1 MKLLHFKK
9 SNTAFWGIY
18 DDAKALILTN
28 MEETSKLQTFQDV
41 ISYFDDED
49 MKSRLTD
56 AVKREEVKLLPP
68 VLPTKN
74 ILCIGKNYAD
84 HIKEFNGTD
93 EDIARIRET
102 PIFFTK
108 ALSSL
113 ITDGDTIM
121 SHTEV
126 TAAIDY
132 EAELAVIIGKKGI
145 NISKEEA
152 YEYIYGYSV
161 LNDVSARDLQKNHQQ
176 WFKGK
181 SLDTFCPIGP
191 WVVTKDEVPEPQN
204 LKVQS
209 IIDGEVRQSANTN
222 LMIHPINE
230 LVEWLSKGMTLN
242 PGDVIATGTPSG
254 VGMAFKPQRL
264 LKSGSTVEIV
274 VEGVGRLK
282 NVVE

>member
-1 MKLLHFKK
+1 MKLLHFEKN
-9 SNTAFWGIY
+9 NTDFWGIY
-18 DDAKALILTN
+18 DEAKAVIMTN
-28 MEETSKLQTFQDV
+28 MEETSGFPTFQAV
-41 ISYFDDED
+41 ISYFGSED
-49 MKSRLTD
+49 LESRLSD
-56 AVKREEVKLLPP
+56 AVKREDVKLLPP
-68 VLPTKN
+68 VMPTKN
-74 ILCIGKNYAD
+74 ILCIGKNFAD
-84 HIKEFNGTD
+84 HIKEFDGTD
-93 EDIARIRET
+93 EEIASIRET

-108 ALSSL
+108 ALTSL

-121 SHTEV
+121 SHPGV
-126 TAAIDY
+126 TNAIDY

-191 WVVTKDEVPEPQN
+191 WVVTKDEISDPQN

-209 IIDGEVRQSANTN
+209 IIDGEIRQSANTN
-222 LMIHPINE
+222 LMLHPIAE
-230 LVEWLSKGMTLN
+230 LVEWMSKGMTLN

-254 VGMAFKPQRL
+254 VGMAFKPQRF

-274 VEGVGRLK
+274 IEGVGRLK